1 MTSERNNAPA
11 TGRRRKVRRSPKPR
25 VPGGYRVMVFC
36 VSVLLGLPVALAVL
50 WLAGVEDVLWR
61 VTIGLVVTLLAGRV
75 LAWLTVPPPNMDDR
89 RYGPERY
96 KEGFEPMVGGEPRP
110 FAGIVLLCVLFGV
123 IALACALL
131 LKAGV
136 GGQALAVLLAGLAI
150 FAGLDLMALAMTVG
164 GRGPRKQRSGK

>member
-1 MTSERNNAPA
+1 MTNE
-11 TGRRRKVRRSPKPR
+11 RRSRRSAAR

-61 VTIGLVVTLLAGRV
+61 LTIGLVVTLLAGRV
-75 LAWLTVPPPNMDDR
+75 LAWVTVPPPNLDDR

-96 KEGFEPMVGGEPRP
+96 KSGFTPVEPGVPRP
-110 FAGIVLLCVLFGV
+110 YAGVVVVCVLFAV
-123 IALACALL
+123 VALACAIL

-136 GGQALAVLLAGLAI
+136 GGQAIAVLLAGLAV

-164 GRGPRKQRSGK
+164 GRGPRKVRKSG